1 MDLDYDSCAQFLAR
15 LEADPENLNTDINTT
30 PNNVKNSNPNNNLG
44 GSPASVLDT
53 SPIDNRN
60 SASPPGLSSGSV
72 TSHSPESLR
81 FDYDITWNPN
91 DAAFFS
97 PIDEGILSSQAWDLM
112 SSQGQPSSQQQGR
125 VVTPLGDYIKI
136 ENDNSPGP
144 YFRNSQQATIS
155 PTQSLIDPA
164 TQTALEG
171 AYSFGKEG
179 DSLFNFNN
187 YGGSGSVGQT
197 TRGDN
202 NPESYSPL
210 AWRNQPQQR
219 EDFTAIGWQSP
230 PQAQQVS
237 QQVSQQRQQR
247 QQQTPQSQE
256 PTPMVNGLSP
266 SSSHHTS
273 TSPDSRAHDSHSD
286 DNAIPRP
293 KKRKTSTDDA
303 PDGGASASAPTT
315 GRKHQPKK
323 TAHNMI
329 EKRYRTNLNDKI
341 AALRDS
347 VPSLRVMAGTSK
359 LGEDDDEED
368 LEGLT
373 PAHKL
378 NKATVLA
385 KATEYIRHLEK
396 RTKRLQDENDQLKNR
411 LAAFE
416 KLATMGGS
424 MGGAGQSGGGS
435 RGGGGGGP
443 GGGLMSRLMVGS
455 LAGLMVANG
464 LQEQENG
471 TRQLT
476 AFPTAIVQMFGIPES
491 SATAGSHLF
500 WLAFRMVLLVSAVIY
515 VILPSFFDS
524 RTKEKSKSNTFSTAA
539 LSPVPSL
546 ASSLEVRRTAWLTA
560 IQSVWVPRHSFALEV
575 AALACKTLK
584 LSLRKL
590 IGWNGYAL
598 LTGMT
603 AEHEAARIKAWSIA
617 LDAQLAGGDA
627 TITHSRLILTLL
639 ASLTLPATPSRLML
653 NALHIRVLFWDL
665 GSTFEAFA
673 NWLANYYWLE
683 ARNVQ
688 QKSSDGTDSSAESLP
703 EHLAR
708 LLCLEPNEV
717 LHSKIIQKAY
727 NLAYDRGTGENCE
740 GYDEGMDT
748 VVEDE
753 SIRSPLDAV
762 AAWYSSLVLQGVLAA
777 NLKARNSKL
786 TRRMIAEDL
795 ETALGVAPP
804 NSKAQL
810 RTLVAKAMLE
820 DKDDGTVLRAALK
833 AFEEDIQPHEST
845 PGGVSR
851 IPVSRPHVPT
861 AITTDI
867 KIAVRCAMAL
877 NLLRNSS
884 RAGAIRLF
892 SELDWQAQESGD
904 IKSKLG
910 LLGFAAIWRT
920 LNRFIASDDRWAV
933 DAGESVDKAAG
944 VLRVWIGGK
953 NVSKRA
959 GVHKDDCKKV
969 IDFCNSLQKRLAGL
983 SDDLDDGYASGGLD
997 TQRKNA
1003 GVVAA

>member
-1 MDLDYDSCAQFLAR
+1 MELDYDSCAQFLAR

-30 PNNVKNSNPNNNLG
+30 PNNVKNSNPNTLG
-44 GSPASVLDT
+44 ESPTSVLDT
-53 SPIDNRN
+53 SLSLSPVDYRN

-81 FDYDITWNPN
+81 FDYDVTWNPN
-91 DAAFFS
+91 PNDATFFS
-97 PIDEGILSSQAWDLM
+97 PVDEGILSNQAWDLM
-112 SSQGQPSSQQQGR
+112 SSQGQPSNQQQGR
-125 VVTPLGDYIKI
+125 VVTPLSDYIKI
-136 ENDNSPGP
+136 ENGNSPGP
-144 YFRNSQQATIS
+144 YFGNSQQATIS

-171 AYSFGKEG
+171 AYSFGKES
-179 DSLFNFNN
+179 DSLFDFNN

-197 TRGDN
+197 QGN
-202 NPESYSPL
+202 NPEPYSPL
-210 AWRNQPQQR
+210 TWRNQAQQR
-219 EDFTAIGWQSP
+219 EDFTPIGWQSP

-237 QQVSQQRQQR
+237 QQRQQQR

-256 PTPMVNGLSP
+256 PTPLINSLSP
-266 SSSHHTS
+266 SSSHRTS
-273 TSPDSRAHDSHSD
+273 SSPDSRAHDSHSD
-286 DNAIPRP
+286 DNGAIPRP

-303 PDGGASASAPTT
+303 APSGGASTPAPAPTT
-315 GRKHQPKK
+315 GRKQQPKK

-424 MGGAGQSGGGS
+424 MGGTGSGS

-476 AFPTAIVQMFGIPES
+476 AFPTAIIQAFGIPES
-491 SATAGSHLF
+491 PAMTGSHLF
-500 WLAFRMVLLVSAVIY
+500 WLAFRMTLLVSAIIY
-515 VILPSFFDS
+515 VIVPSFFDS
-524 RTKEKSKSNTFSTAA
+524 KEKSKSNTLNNAA

-560 IQSVWVPRHSFALEV
+560 IQSVWVPRHSFALEI
-575 AALACKTLK
+575 AALAYKTLK

-603 AEHEAARIKAWSIA
+603 EEHEAARVKAWSIA

-665 GSTFEAFA
+665 GSSLEPFA
-673 NWLANYYWLE
+673 HWLANYYWLE

-688 QKSSDGTDSSAESLP
+688 QKSLSDTDSSVESLP
-703 EHLAR
+703 EHLAH
-708 LLCLEPNEV
+708 LLDLDPKEV

-762 AAWYSSLVLQGVLAA
+762 AAWCSSLVLQGVLAA
-777 NLKARNSKL
+777 NLKTRNSEL
-786 TRRMIAEDL
+786 NQRRIAVDL
-795 ETALGVAPP
+795 KDALSVAPP

-810 RTLVAKAMLE
+810 RTLVTKAMLE
-820 DKDDGTVLRAALK
+820 DKDDGTTLRAALK
-833 AFEEDIQPHEST
+833 AFEEDIQPHEPT
-845 PGGVSR
+845 PNGVPR
-851 IPVSRPHVPT
+851 IMVSRPHAPT
-861 AITTDI
+861 AVTTDI

-892 SELDWQAQESGD
+892 SELDWQGQESGD
-904 IKSKLG
+904 VKNKLG
-910 LLGFAAIWRT
+910 LLGFVAIWRT

-944 VLRVWIGGK
+944 MLRVWIGGK

-959 GVHKDDCKKV
+959 GVHKDDCKRV
-969 IDFCNSLQKRLAGL
+969 IDYCNSLQKRLAGL

-997 TQRKNA
+997 AGRKDA

>member
-15 LEADPENLNTDINTT
+15 LEADPENLNTNINTT
-30 PNNVKNSNPNNNLG
+30 PNNVKGSNPNNSLG
-44 GSPASVLDT
+44 ASPVSVLDT
-53 SPIDNRN
+53 SLSLSPIDNRN
-60 SASPPGLSSGSV
+60 STSPPGLSSGSV

-81 FDYDITWNPN
+81 FDYDVAWNPN
-91 DAAFFS
+91 DPAFFP
-97 PIDEGILSSQAWDLM
+97 PIDEGILSNQAWDLM
-112 SSQGQPSSQQQGR
+112 SSQGQPSNQQQGG
-125 VVTPLGDYIKI
+125 VVTPLNDYIKV
-136 ENDNSPGP
+136 ENDTPPRP
-144 YFRNSQQATIS
+144 YFGNPQQATIS

-171 AYSFGKEG
+171 TYPFGKEN
-179 DSLFNFNN
+179 DSLFDFTN
-187 YGGSGSVGQT
+187 YAGSGSVGQAQ
-197 TRGDN
+197 GS
-202 NPESYSPL
+202 NPESYPPL
-210 AWRNQPQQR
+210 AWRNQAQQR
-219 EDFTAIGWQSP
+219 EDFTSIGWQSP
-230 PQAQQVS
+230 PQAQQVP
-237 QQVSQQRQQR
+237 QQRQQQR
-247 QQQTPQSQE
+247 PQQTPQSQE
-256 PTPMVNGLSP
+256 PVNNMSP
-266 SSSHHTS
+266 SSSHRTS
-273 TSPDSRAHDSHSD
+273 SSPDSRAHDSHSD
-286 DNAIPRP
+286 DNNAIPRP
-293 KKRKTSTDDA
+293 KKRKTSTDDVA
-303 PDGGASASAPTT
+303 PDGGSSAPAPTT
-315 GRKHQPKK
+315 GRKQQPKK

-424 MGGAGQSGGGS
+424 MGGAGQSGSGS
-435 RGGGGGGP
+435 RGGGGP

-471 TRQLT
+471 TRQLIP
-476 AFPTAIVQMFGIPES
+476 FPTAIMQIFGIPES

-500 WLAFRMVLLVSAVIY
+500 WLAFKMMLLVSALVY
-515 VILPSFFDS
+515 VIVPGFFDS
-524 RTKEKSKSNTFSTAA
+524 KTKGKPKSNTPNNAA

-560 IQSVWVPRHSFALEV
+560 IQSVWVPRHSFALEI

-603 AEHEAARIKAWSIA
+603 EEHEAARIKAWSIA

-627 TITHSRLILTLL
+627 TITHSRLLLTLL

-665 GSTFEAFA
+665 GSSFESFA

-683 ARNVQ
+683 ARSVQ
-688 QKSSDGTDSSAESLP
+688 QKSLNNTDSSAESLP

-708 LLCLEPNEV
+708 LLDLDPNEV

-727 NLAYDRGTGENCE
+727 NLAYDRGTGENCG

-753 SIRSPLDAV
+753 SVRSPLDAV

-777 NLKARNSKL
+777 NLKTRNTEV
-786 TRRMIAEDL
+786 TRSGITEDL
-795 ETALGVAPP
+795 EAALNVAPP

-810 RTLVAKAMLE
+810 RTLVTKAMLE
-820 DKDDGTVLRAALK
+820 DKDDGTTLRAALK
-833 AFEEDIQPHEST
+833 AFEEDIQPHEPT
-845 PGGVSR
+845 PNSVPR
-851 IPVSRPHVPT
+851 IMVSRPHVPT
-861 AITTDI
+861 AVTTDI
-867 KIAVRCAMAL
+867 KIAIRCAMAL
-877 NLLRNSS
+877 NLLRSGS
-884 RAGAIRLF
+884 RVGAIRLF
-892 SELDWQAQESGD
+892 SELDWRGRESAD
-904 IKSKLG
+904 VKNKLG
-910 LLGFAAIWRT
+910 LLGFVAIWKT
-920 LNRFIASDDRWAV
+920 LNRLIANDVCWAT

-944 VLRVWIGGK
+944 MLRVWIGGK

-959 GVHKDDCKKV
+959 GVQKDDCKRV

-983 SDDLDDGYASGGLD
+983 SDDLDDGYASGTLD
-997 TQRKNA
+997 SERKNA
-1003 GVVAA
+1003 GT

>member
-15 LEADPENLNTDINTT
+15 LEADSENLNNGINTT
-30 PNNVKNSNPNNNLG
+30 ANNVKSLG
-44 GSPASVLDT
+44 GSPTSVLDT
-53 SPIDNRN
+53 SLSLSPIDNRN

-91 DAAFFS
+91 DTAFFS
-97 PIDEGILSSQAWDLM
+97 PIDEGILSGQTWDLM
-112 SSQGQPSSQQQGR
+112 SSQGPSSNQQQGQA
-125 VVTPLGDYIKI
+125 VTPLSDYIKV
-136 ENDNSPGP
+136 ENDSSPGP
-144 YFRNSQQATIS
+144 YFGNSQQATIS

-171 AYSFGKEG
+171 TYSFGKEG
-179 DSLFNFNN
+179 DSLFDFNN
-187 YGGSGSVGQT
+187 YGGSGSVRQT
-197 TRGDN
+197 QGN

-210 AWRNQPQQR
+210 TWRNQAQQR
-219 EDFTAIGWQSP
+219 EDFTSIGWQSP

-237 QQVSQQRQQR
+237 QQRQQR
-247 QQQTPQSQE
+247 QPQTPQSQE
-256 PTPMVNGLSP
+256 PASLINSLSP

-273 TSPDSRAHDSHSD
+273 SSPDSRAHDSHSD
-286 DNAIPRP
+286 DNSAIPRP
-293 KKRKTSTDDA
+293 KKRKTSTDDDA
-303 PDGGASASAPTT
+303 ASNGGASAPAPTT
-315 GRKHQPKK
+315 GRKQQPKK

-424 MGGAGQSGGGS
+424 MGGAGQSGNGS
-435 RGGGGGGP
+435 RGGGGGP

-476 AFPTAIVQMFGIPES
+476 AFPTAIMQTFGIPES
-491 SATAGSHLF
+491 STTVGSHLF

-515 VILPSFFDS
+515 VIIPSFFDS
-524 RTKEKSKSNTFSTAA
+524 KTKEKSKTNTINNTA

-546 ASSLEVRRTAWLTA
+546 ASSVEVRRTAWLTA
-560 IQSVWVPRHSFALEV
+560 IQSVWVPRHSFALEI
-575 AALACKTLK
+575 AALAYKTMK

-598 LTGMT
+598 VTGMT
-603 AEHEAARIKAWSIA
+603 EEHEVARIKAWSIA

-665 GSTFEAFA
+665 GSSFEAFA

-688 QKSSDGTDSSAESLP
+688 RKIDIDSAESLP
-703 EHLAR
+703 EHLFR
-708 LLCLEPNEV
+708 LLDLDPNEV

-777 NLKARNSKL
+777 NLKTKNPELAQR
-786 TRRMIAEDL
+786 TIAEDL
-795 ETALGVAPP
+795 EAALNVAPP

-810 RTLVAKAMLE
+810 RALVTKAMLE
-820 DKDDGTVLRAALK
+820 DKDDGTTLRAALK
-833 AFEEDIQPHEST
+833 AFEEDIQPHEPASN
-845 PGGVSR
+845 GVPK
-851 IPVSRPHVPT
+851 IMVSRPHAPAAV
-861 AITTDI
+861 TTDI

-892 SELDWQAQESGD
+892 SELDWQRQESGD
-904 IKSKLG
+904 VKNKLG
-910 LLGFAAIWRT
+910 LLGFVAIWKT
-920 LNRFIASDDRWAV
+920 LNRFIASDDRWAA

-944 VLRVWIGGK
+944 MLRVWIGGK

-959 GVHKDDCKKV
+959 GVHRDDCKRV
-969 IDFCNSLQKRLAGL
+969 INFCNSMQKRLAGL
-983 SDDLDDGYASGGLD
+983 SDDLDDGYASGGID
-997 TQRKNA
+997 AEKKNA
-1003 GVVAA
+1003 GAVAAA

>member
-1 MDLDYDSCAQFLAR
+1 MDFDYDSCAQFLAR
-15 LEADPENLNTDINTT
+15 LEADPENLNSDVNTA
-30 PNNVKNSNPNNNLG
+30 PNNVKNSNPNNSLG
-44 GSPASVLDT
+44 GSPASVFDT

-81 FDYDITWNPN
+81 FDYDIPWNPN
-91 DAAFFS
+91 DATFFS
-97 PIDEGILSSQAWDLM
+97 PIDEGILSNQAWDLM
-112 SSQGQPSSQQQGR
+112 SSQGQPSNQQQGR
-125 VVTPLGDYIKI
+125 GVATPLGDCIKI

-144 YFRNSQQATIS
+144 YFGSSQQATIS
-155 PTQSLIDPA
+155 PTESLIDPA

-171 AYSFGKEG
+171 AYSFAKEG

-187 YGGSGSVGQT
+187 YGASGPVGQAQ
-197 TRGDN
+197 GD
-202 NPESYSPL
+202 NPESYSPV
-210 AWRNQPQQR
+210 AWRNQAQQR
-219 EDFTAIGWQSP
+219 EDFTSIGWQSP
-230 PQAQQVS
+230 PRAQQA
-237 QQVSQQRQQR
+237 SQQRQQR
-247 QQQTPQSQE
+247 QQQTPQPQE
-256 PTPMVNGLSP
+256 PTPLVNSLSP
-266 SSSHHTS
+266 SSSHHPS

-303 PDGGASASAPTT
+303 MPNGDTPAPVPAPTT
-315 GRKHQPKK
+315 GRKQQPKK

-424 MGGAGQSGGGS
+424 MGGTGQSGSGS
-435 RGGGGGGP
+435 RGSGGGP

-464 LQEQENG
+464 LQEQESG
-471 TRQLT
+471 TRQLSV
-476 AFPTAIVQMFGIPES
+476 FPTTIMQLFGTSES
-491 SATAGSHLF
+491 SATAGSQLF
-500 WLAFRMVLLVSAVIY
+500 WLAFKMVLLVSAVVY
-515 VILPSFFDS
+515 VIIPNFFDS
-524 RTKEKSKSNTFSTAA
+524 KTGEKSKSNTLSNAA

-560 IQSVWVPRHSFALEV
+560 IQSVWVPRRSFALEI
-575 AALACKTLK
+575 AALVYKTLK

-603 AEHEAARIKAWSIA
+603 EEHEAARIKAWSIA

-627 TITHSRLILTLL
+627 TITHSRLMLTLL

-665 GSTFEAFA
+665 GSSFEAFA
-673 NWLANYYWLE
+673 NWLASYYWLE

-688 QKSSDGTDSSAESLP
+688 QKSSNDTDSSAENLP

-708 LLCLEPNEV
+708 LLDLDPNEV

-777 NLKARNSKL
+777 NLKARNTEL

-795 ETALGVAPP
+795 EAALNVAPP

-810 RTLVAKAMLE
+810 RALVAKAMLE
-820 DKDDGTVLRAALK
+820 DKGDSTALRAALK
-833 AFEEDIQPHEST
+833 AFEEDIQPHEPT
-845 PGGVSR
+845 PSGVPR
-851 IPVSRPHVPT
+851 IMVSRPHVPT

-867 KIAVRCAMAL
+867 KIAVRCAMAI

-892 SELDWQAQESGD
+892 SELDWRGQESGGV
-904 IKSKLG
+904 KNKLG
-910 LLGFAAIWRT
+910 LLGFVAIWKT
-920 LNRFIASDDRWAV
+920 LNRFIASDDRWAA

-944 VLRVWIGGK
+944 MLRVWIGGK

-959 GVHKDDCKKV
+959 GVHRDDCKRV
-969 IDFCNSLQKRLAGL
+969 IDFCTSLQKRLAGL

-997 TQRKNA
+997 TERKNA
-1003 GVVAA
+1003 KVVTA

>member
-1 MDLDYDSCAQFLAR
+1 MDLDYDSCVQFLAR
-15 LEADPENLNTDINTT
+15 LEADPENLSTNINTT
-30 PNNVKNSNPNNNLG
+30 PNNVKGSNPNNRLG

-53 SPIDNRN
+53 SLSLSPIDNRN

-81 FDYDITWNPN
+81 FEYDVTWNPN
-91 DAAFFS
+91 DPAFFP

-112 SSQGQPSSQQQGR
+112 SSQGQPSDQQQQGR
-125 VVTPLGDYIKI
+125 VVTPLNNDYIKV
-136 ENDNSPGP
+136 ENDTSPGP
-144 YFRNSQQATIS
+144 YFGNSQQATIS

-171 AYSFGKEG
+171 AYPFGKEN
-179 DSLFNFNN
+179 DSLFDFTN
-187 YGGSGSVGQT
+187 YAGSGSVGQAQ
-197 TRGDN
+197 GS
-202 NPESYSPL
+202 NPESSYSPL
-210 AWRNQPQQR
+210 AWRNQGQQR
-219 EDFTAIGWQSP
+219 EDFPPLGWQSP
-230 PQAQQVS
+230 PQAQQVP
-237 QQVSQQRQQR
+237 QQR
-247 QQQTPQSQE
+247 QQQRQSPQSQE
-256 PTPMVNGLSP
+256 PINNLSP
-266 SSSHHTS
+266 SSSHRTS
-273 TSPDSRAHDSHSD
+273 SSPDSRAHDSHSD
-286 DNAIPRP
+286 DNSTIPPRP

-303 PDGGASASAPTT
+303 ALDGGASAPAPTPTT
-315 GRKHQPKK
+315 GRKQQPKK

-359 LGEDDDEED
+359 LGEDDDDED

-416 KLATMGGS
+416 KLATMGGP
-424 MGGAGQSGGGS
+424 MGGAGQSSSGS
-435 RGGGGGGP
+435 RGGGGP

-471 TRQLT
+471 TRQLIP
-476 AFPTAIVQMFGIPES
+476 FPTAIMQMFGIPEY
-491 SATAGSHLF
+491 SATTGSQLF
-500 WLAFRMVLLVSAVIY
+500 WLAFKMVLLVSAVLY
-515 VILPSFFDS
+515 VIIPGFFDS
-524 RTKEKSKSNTFSTAA
+524 KTKGKPKSNTLNSAA

-560 IQSVWVPRHSFALEV
+560 IQSVWVPRRSFALEI

-598 LTGMT
+598 LTGT
-603 AEHEAARIKAWSIA
+603 TEEHEAARIKAWSIA

-627 TITHSRLILTLL
+627 TITHSRLMLTLL

-665 GSTFEAFA
+665 GSSFESFA
-673 NWLANYYWLE
+673 DWLANYYWRE
-683 ARNVQ
+683 ARNLQ
-688 QKSSDGTDSSAESLP
+688 QKSLNNTDSSAERLP

-708 LLCLEPNEV
+708 LLDLDPNEV

-727 NLAYDRGTGENCE
+727 NLAYDRGTGEDCG

-753 SIRSPLDAV
+753 SVRSPLDAV
-762 AAWYSSLVLQGVLAA
+762 AAWYSSLVLQGVLAT
-777 NLKARNSKL
+777 NLKTRNTEL
-786 TRRMIAEDL
+786 TRSRIAEDL
-795 ETALGVAPP
+795 EAALNVAPP

-810 RTLVAKAMLE
+810 RTLVTKAMLE
-820 DKDDGTVLRAALK
+820 DKDDGTTLRAALK
-833 AFEEDIQPHEST
+833 AFEEDVQPHEPT
-845 PGGVSR
+845 PNSVPR
-851 IPVSRPHVPT
+851 IMVSRPHVPT
-861 AITTDI
+861 AVTTDI
-867 KIAVRCAMAL
+867 KIVIRCAMAL
-877 NLLRNSS
+877 NLLRNGS

-892 SELDWQAQESGD
+892 SGLDWQGRGSVD
-904 IKSKLG
+904 IKNKLG
-910 LLGFAAIWRT
+910 LLGFVAIWKT
-920 LNRFIASDDRWAV
+920 LNRLIASDVCWAA

-944 VLRVWIGGK
+944 MLRVWIGGK
-953 NVSKRA
+953 DVSKRA

-983 SDDLDDGYASGGLD
+983 SDDLDDGYASGALD
-997 TQRKNA
+997 TEKKNA
-1003 GVVAA
+1003 GT